1 MSKKHRY
8 LFKITVIGPEDKLL
22 EGVLKVINEDV
33 IAIDGVR
40 ITATSLESEKFD
52 IQAVTM
58 APQQSALETL
68 ESLTF
73 TGANAVF
80 IILNEADPKI
90 ETIYRNKIREN
101 LGSGVPTKVCVVS
114 DKITSKEKD
123 EIVKCFNEM
132 VEELTPPS

>member
-1 MSKKHRY
+1 MSKKQRY

-22 EGVLKVINEDV
+22 EDVLKVIDEDV

-40 ITATSLESEKFD
+40 MTATSLETDDLEVKT
-52 IQAVTM
+52 VTM
-58 APQQSALETL
+58 APKKSALDSL

-73 TGANAVF
+73 TGANAVL

-101 LGSGVPTKVCVVS
+101 LGSGVPTRVCIIPE
-114 DKITSKEKD
+114 KMTSEKKE
-123 EIVKCFNEM
+123 EIGRCFNEM
-132 VEELTPPS
+132 VEELAPTD